1 MTNRIIKNLEKLT
14 DEDLQNI
21 KNKKKCYDGPIT
33 GNIKCIVIS
42 ILFALFYWYAPSK
55 NKYILL
61 GILYITYILIAY
73 YDFFYDCRK
82 GEFGPTFLKTFYA
95 WAKPKNSKQ
104 NILYSNICSN
114 KKRLILMVDIFVL
127 LLLILFT
134 PTFLKWKPKK

>member
-1 MTNRIIKNLEKLT
+1 MTNIIKKNFELLT
-14 DEDLQNI
+14 ENDLDDI

-33 GNIKCIVIS
+33 GNIKCIIIS
-42 ILFALFYWYAPSK
+42 VLFALFYWYTPSK

-73 YDFFYDCRK
+73 YDYFYDCRK
-82 GEFGPTFLKTFYA
+82 GEFGPTFLKTFYE

-104 NILYSNICSN
+104 NIVYSNLCSN
-114 KKRLILMVDIFVL
+114 KKQLILTIDIIVL

-134 PTFLKWKPKK
+134 PIFLKWKPKK